1 LPAGAPVKVVVYPRE
16 RGLTAALLG
25 RLRDRDDEDET
36 TSAGTL
42 QRSLT
47 ALRMILAA
55 AEVAFADPGLLRMPS
70 MGDIR

>member
-1 LPAGAPVKVVVYPRE
+1 MPVGAPVKVVVYPRE

-55 AEVAFADPGLLRMPS
+55 AEVAFADPGLLRMPP